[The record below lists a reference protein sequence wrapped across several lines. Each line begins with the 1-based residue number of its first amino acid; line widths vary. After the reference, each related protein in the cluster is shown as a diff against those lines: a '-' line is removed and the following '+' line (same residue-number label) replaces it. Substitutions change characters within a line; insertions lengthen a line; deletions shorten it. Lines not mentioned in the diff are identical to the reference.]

1 MPAIPAWLLALVLG
15 SGILGIILNE
25 RAARSSLRARC
36 AAVLLLF
43 SAGGLIVFALGGAL
57 AHLIG

>member
-1 MPAIPAWLLALVLG
+1 MAPIPAWLLTLVLG
-15 SGILGIILNE
+15 SGILGIVLNE

-43 SAGGLIVFALGGAL
+43 SAGGLIVFAIGGAL
-57 AHLIG
+57 AYLIG